1 MSEAIFDKNSNTP
14 LYIQLYSFFKRLIES
29 GQLKSGDKLVSI
41 RRCCEQFNVSKTT
54 AQDAYLLLAA
64 EGYIISKP
72 QSGYYVCKLNLISK
86 NEDKVKIRSDSEN
99 NYRIDYDLTSSSLDI
114 NSFDFS
120 LWSRYVKSAL
130 RQNERLISYGQV
142 QGEYDLRKAVCSYIN
157 EHRSV
162 YSNPEQIVIGA
173 GTQSLIHIL
182 CSILPKGISV
192 AFIGSSFERGKAVF
206 NDYGYK
212 CYDYEKFPED
222 LEVLNE
228 NNIKLIYISPSHF
241 NGEGDILPINQ
252 RYDLINF
259 SRKNNCLIIEDDYD
273 SEFRYYSKT
282 VPSLQGIAG
291 GKNIIYLA
299 TFSKLLLPSIRI
311 SFMVLP
317 QELLENYQNK
327 GQFYNQTAS
336 VLEQIALCQ
345 FIRDG
350 HLFQQIRK
358 LRKLFSAK
366 SEALSTSVQNVFGDK
381 AKVSILPSGY
391 LVKAQI
397 KHNENAENIALRLKK
412 SGVALKVFSDNNGV
426 LNLILSCTG
435 TQSKDFND
443 AVSLIYTVIFQ
454 S

>member
-1 MSEAIFDKNSNTP
+1 MSGTIFDKNSNTP
-14 LYIQLYSFFKRLIES
+14 LYIQLYSYFRNLIES

-41 RRCCEQFNVSKTT
+41 RRCCEQFNLSKTT

-72 QSGYYVCKLNLISK
+72 QSGYYVCKLNIVSNNDDHYNLTSK
-86 NEDKVKIRSDSEN
+86 EETDYEIK
-99 NYRIDYDLTSSSLDI
+99 YDLTSSSLDE

-120 LWSRYVKSAL
+120 LWSRYIKSAL
-130 RQNERLISYGQV
+130 RQSERLISYGQV
-142 QGEYDLRKAVCSYIN
+142 QGEHDLRKAVCSYIN
-157 EHRSV
+157 EYRSV
-162 YSNPEQIVIGA
+162 YSNPGQIVIGA

-182 CSILPKGISV
+182 CAILPKDISV

-206 NDYGYK
+206 TDYGYE
-212 CYDYEKFPED
+212 CYDYDKFPED
-222 LEVLNE
+222 LEILNE

-259 SRKNNCLIIEDDYD
+259 ARKNNCLIIEDDYD

-317 QELLENYQNK
+317 QELLETYQNK
-327 GQFYNQTAS
+327 GEYYNQTAS

-366 SEALSTSVQNVFGDK
+366 SEILSTAAQNIFGDK

-391 LVKAQI
+391 LVKLQI
-397 KHNENAENIALRLKK
+397 KHNESAENIALKLKR
-412 SGVALKVFSDNNGV
+412 SGIALKVLGEENGI

-435 TQSKDFND
+435 TESNNFDD
-443 AVSLIYTVIFQ
+443 AVKQIYSVIF
-454 S
+454 